1 MIFHAGAV
9 QGYRAALAMLPDQDF
24 GVALLWNS
32 ESAVPAG
39 LLPTIIDREL
49 ELPARDWL
57 QLDRLTPRP
66 AAKVRRSR

>member
-1 MIFHAGAV
+1 
-9 QGYRAALAMLPDQDF
+9 
-24 GVALLWNS
+24 
-32 ESAVPAG
+32 VPAG

-66 AAKVRRSR
+66 AAKVRRAR

>member
-1 MIFHAGAV
+1 
-9 QGYRAALAMLPDQDF
+9 MLPDQDF